1 MKSNWKIKTVGEICE
16 FINGKGHE
24 KIIDE
29 NGKYIVVNSKFVS
42 SNGKIYKKSN
52 SQLLPLF
59 KNDIVLVMS
68 DVPNGKT
75 LAKCFKIDE
84 DNKYTLNQRVCA
96 LRTNDLD
103 LDFFLI
109 QINRN
114 QYFLNFD
121 NGENQTNLRKNDIL
135 ECPIFIPPIDE
146 QLAIVSKLNQ
156 TFGFIEQSNSIL
168 EKNLSNLEELKKS
181 ILEKAFKGELSTA
194 AIEKV

>member
-1 MKSNWKIKTVGEICE
+1 
-16 FINGKGHE
+16 
-24 KIIDE
+24 
-29 NGKYIVVNSKFVS
+29 
-42 SNGKIYKKSN
+42 
-52 SQLLPLF
+52 
-59 KNDIVLVMS
+59 MS

-156 TFGFIEQSNSIL
+156 TLGFIEQSNSIL

-181 ILEKAFKGELSTA
+181 ILEKAFKGEL
-194 AIEKV
+194 V

>member
-156 TFGFIEQSNSIL
+156 TLGFIEQSNSIL

-181 ILEKAFKGELSTA
+181 ILEKAFKGELL
-194 AIEKV
+194 

>member
-156 TFGFIEQSNSIL
+156 TLGFIEQSNSIL

-181 ILEKAFKGELSTA
+181 ILEKAFKGEL
-194 AIEKV
+194 V

>member
-156 TFGFIEQSNSIL
+156 TLGFIEQSNSIL
-168 EKNLSNLEELKKS
+168 EKNISNLEELKKS
-181 ILEKAFKGELSTA
+181 ILEKAFKGEL
-194 AIEKV
+194 V

>member
-1 MKSNWKIKTVGEICE
+1 MKSNWKIKKVGEICE

-156 TFGFIEQSNSIL
+156 TLGFIEQSNSIL
-168 EKNLSNLEELKKS
+168 EKNISNLEELKKS
-181 ILEKAFKGELSTA
+181 ILEKAFKGEL
-194 AIEKV
+194 V

>member
-156 TFGFIEQSNSIL
+156 TLGFIEQSNSIL
-168 EKNLSNLEELKKS
+168 EKNISNLEELKKS
-181 ILEKAFKGELSTA
+181 ILEKAFKGELSTTV
-194 AIEKV
+194 IEKV

>member
-156 TFGFIEQSNSIL
+156 TLGFIEQSNSIL
-168 EKNLSNLEELKKS
+168 EKNISNLEELKKS
-181 ILEKAFKGELSTA
+181 ILEKAFKGELL
-194 AIEKV
+194 